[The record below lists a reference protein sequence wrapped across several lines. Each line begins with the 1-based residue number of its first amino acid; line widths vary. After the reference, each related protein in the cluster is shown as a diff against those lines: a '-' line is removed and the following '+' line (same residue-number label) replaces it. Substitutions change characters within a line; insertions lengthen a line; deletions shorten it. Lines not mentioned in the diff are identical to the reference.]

1 LRLWLGHTW
10 QFRYLNFG
18 RRFRFTPKF
27 PKFAK
32 KQRLQAQA
40 LPQNFFV

>member
-1 LRLWLGHTW
+1 MLWLGHTW
-10 QFRYLNFG
+10 QFCYLNFG
-18 RRFRFTPKF
+18 RQFCFTQKY

-32 KQRLQAQA
+32 KQCLQAQV